1 MLDKNKKRFGVSPV
15 IATVLLVAMTVVIAL
30 IVFIWFR
37 QIGKETIMKLGE
49 NVELVCG
56 DVSFRAEY
64 VNNQLLIVNEGNI
77 PIYGIVL
84 KVGKNRGFQTYD
96 LRNDIP
102 SSGWKDS
109 GLLQGGS
116 FISQDLS
123 AEISGA
129 DSLVVVPVLLGES
142 DKGERTHV
150 CDEKQFG
157 QEVVVA

>member
-1 MLDKNKKRFGVSPV
+1 MLDKSKKRFGVSPI

-37 QIGKETIMKLGE
+37 QIGKETIMKFGE

-64 VNNQLLIVNEGNI
+64 VNNQLSIVNEGNV
-77 PIYGIVL
+77 PIYSLVL

-96 LRNDIP
+96 IRNEDP
-102 SSGWKDS
+102 AWKDT

-116 FISQDLS
+116 FVSQDLS
-123 AEISGA
+123 TQVSGA
-129 DSLVVVPVLLGES
+129 DSLVIVPVLLGES